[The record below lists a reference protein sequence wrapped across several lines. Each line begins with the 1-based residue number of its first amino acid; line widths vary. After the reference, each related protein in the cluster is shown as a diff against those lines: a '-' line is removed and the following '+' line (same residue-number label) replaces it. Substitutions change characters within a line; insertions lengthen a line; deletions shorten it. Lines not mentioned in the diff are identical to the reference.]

1 MIARLPIVAAL
12 AVAGA
17 LSLSSAQGQERPFRV
32 AVIGDINASYGTVG
46 YGPEVGAAVH
56 RIIELDPDLVIGVG
70 DLIAGQQTRPQLQ
83 RDRLEAMWRA
93 FNEEVLAPLEARDIP
108 FVPVPG
114 NHDASDSPGFDLER
128 EIFREQWEM
137 NRPGVTFVSGENGH
151 DYPFRYAFD
160 LGDVRFAILDA
171 TTVGSLA
178 AVQRDWLSAVLGDP
192 EAGPRTRVVAA
203 HLPIHAFAQG
213 REKEILA
220 DTELETLLAAQG
232 VDLFLSGHHHAFY
245 PGYSG
250 GVRYVSQGALGS
262 GPRRLI
268 GETNRSAKSFTL
280 LEIDPEGDI
289 DIRAFAGPDFT
300 STIKSSSLP
309 SEIRYGGSVLVR
321 EDLASDR

>member
-1 MIARLPIVAAL
+1 MIARLPIVAVLAL
-12 AVAGA
+12 AGA
-17 LSLSSAQGQERPFRV
+17 LSLANPSGPERPLRI

-46 YGPEVGAAVH
+46 YGPEVGAAVR
-56 RIIELDPDLVIGVG
+56 RIIEIDPDLVIGVG

-93 FNEEVLAPLEARDIP
+93 FDEEVLAPMEAAGIP

-114 NHDASDSPGFDLER
+114 NHDASASPGFDLER
-128 EIFREQWEM
+128 EIFREQWDRH
-137 NRPGVTFVSGENGH
+137 RPGLAFVGAEEGH
-151 DYPFRYAFD
+151 DFPFRYAFD

-171 TTVGSLA
+171 TTVGPLNA
-178 AVQRDWLSAVLGDP
+178 GQRDWLSAVLGAR
-192 EAGPRTRVVAA
+192 EVSPRTRVVAA

-220 DTELETLLAAQG
+220 DAELEALLVARG

-280 LEIDPEGDI
+280 LEIDPEGNI
-289 DIRAFAGPDFT
+289 DIRAFAAPDFA
-300 STIKSSSLP
+300 SAIDVRSLP
-309 SEIRYGGSVLVR
+309 AEIRYGGSFLER
-321 EDLASDR
+321 EDLAQAP